1 MTSSIIL
8 IIYLF
13 MGKKP
18 DKSPIGKIKLIDL
31 PRELRAQGIS
41 APYSACYSAAVNGLI
56 PAERN
61 ATGTRWVVDA
71 EALPTVIKHFSLL
84 KE

>member
-1 MTSSIIL
+1 
-8 IIYLF
+8 

-31 PRELRAQGIS
+31 PRELRSQGMPV
-41 APYSACYSAAVNGLI
+41 PYHQVYLAAVSGAI

-61 ATGTRWVVDA
+61 DIGTRWVVDA
-71 EALPTVIKHFSLL
+71 KAIPSVIKHFSLL
-84 KE
+84 KKEKQNGKSKKQA